1 MTTASS
7 DNPFTRRLRDTIAE
21 CLRLKPPYN
30 PSDFRLAL
38 DACNGDFVPRA
49 KQMLREHLHDGV
61 LTLARRKALGLSM
74 EWIIANE
81 PQWRDLFT
89 DEDRKLATDR
99 LETASRFVESP

>member
-1 MTTASS
+1 MTTPTR
-7 DNPFTRRLRDTIAE
+7 DNLFTRRLRDTIAE

-30 PSDFRLAL
+30 PSDLRLAL
-38 DACNGDFVPRA
+38 DACDGDFVPRA
-49 KQMLREHLHDGV
+49 KAMLREHLHDGV

-81 PQWRDLFT
+81 SQWRDLFT

-99 LETASRFVESP
+99 LETASRFVERP